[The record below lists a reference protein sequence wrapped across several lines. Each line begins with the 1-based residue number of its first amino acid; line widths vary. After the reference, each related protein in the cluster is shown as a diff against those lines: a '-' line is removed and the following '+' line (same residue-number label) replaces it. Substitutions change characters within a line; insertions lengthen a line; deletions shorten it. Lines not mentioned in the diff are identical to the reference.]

1 MTTFAFWA
9 CLSHNN
15 ARDNAQYFGSRKRD
29 SREKQK
35 FIIVL
40 LLFFFKLSTLISYR
54 SGFIFSPRTKNT
66 YFYILHFLLELCIVL
81 KHIPTVSNVSAFHHN
96 TNDVGVV
103 RY

>member
-15 ARDNAQYFGSRKRD
+15 ARDNAQYFESRKRD

-40 LLFFFKLSTLISYR
+40 LFL
-54 SGFIFSPRTKNT
+54 KN
-66 YFYILHFLLELCIVL
+66 F
-81 KHIPTVSNVSAFHHN
+81 PP
-96 TNDVGVV
+96 
-103 RY
+103 